1 MPISKAR
8 TRLYIGIDPS
18 LRNTGVA
25 ILTVNENNIA
35 RHSRRVSF
43 LENGPQL
50 LYLQCNTFLDFVGE
64 IAGYN
69 LCSIQ
74 GICIEGASL
83 NSTRRADSAGQIRG
97 AYLLCCM
104 QNFGP
109 KIIPQEIPPN
119 SLKKFFSKSG
129 SASKNK
135 MIKVA
140 FDNGWNIDNDDEAD
154 AAGLA
159 ELAWALD
166 DDTLPLT
173 RKQLEAIKGIRE
185 MNQTSPSSYTQNKML
200 NI

>member
-1 MPISKAR
+1 MPITKAR

-18 LRNTGVA
+18 LRNTGIALVA
-25 ILTVNENNIA
+25 VHKDHIA
-35 RHSRRVSF
+35 RHSRRIS
-43 LENGPQL
+43 LTENGPHL

-69 LCSIQ
+69 LCSVK
-74 GICIEGASL
+74 GICIEGAALHSK
-83 NSTRRADSAGQIRG
+83 RRADSAGQIRG

-109 KIIPQEIPPN
+109 AVVPQEVPPN

-135 MIKVA
+135 MVKA
-140 FDNGWNIDNDDEAD
+140 ALHNGWDVDNDDEAD

-166 DDTLPLT
+166 DDTLPLA

-185 MNQTSPSSYTQNKML
+185 MNQTVPSNHTQNKML